1 MSNISSYMLLIVYFF
16 TLLFVSFFIHKF
28 LLNKSTTYNI
38 RKANQNA
45 IRWSKQTKPVSGGI
59 TFFVVL
65 LLSSVIYMIYEK
77 NINTIEPVNLYIG
90 VVLLL
95 SFLMG
100 LADDMMNTSFY
111 LKFIIQLI
119 CALILIKADI
129 YIHISSDY
137 YFNIFFTIFWI
148 IGIMNSINMLDN
160 MDAINTLISIAIII
174 GLICQNLFLAGSK
187 IDLFV
192 FLAIL
197 ASLISFLKFN
207 WNPSKMYMGDN
218 GSQLLGAFLG
228 TYSIIY
234 FWNCSNTIHIHP
246 SLYHLLIVLLIFLI
260 PITDTTTVTINR
272 LLKGKSPFVGGRDH
286 TTHFFSY
293 RGLSENK
300 IASMYFII
308 NCISVLLAIIIL
320 NTSGIIP
327 FWVGIFSLIYG
338 IFVLCIFYI
347 NTRITK
353 SVEIEKN

>member
-1 MSNISSYMLLIVYFF
+1 MKNIDPNILLIVYFF
-16 TLLFVSFFIHKF
+16 ILLFASYFIHKF
-28 LLNKSTTYNI
+28 LLNKSTIYNI

-45 IRWSKQTKPVSGGI
+45 IRWDKQTKPVSGGI
-59 TFFVVL
+59 TFFVIL
-65 LLSSVIYMIYEK
+65 LLSSVIYMIYQK
-77 NINTIEPVNLYIG
+77 DINSIAPVNIYIG
-90 VVLLL
+90 VVFIL

-100 LADDMMNTSFY
+100 LADDMINTSPY
-111 LKFIIQLI
+111 LKFVIQII
-119 CALILIKADI
+119 CALILIKADV

-137 YFNIFFTIFWI
+137 YFNVFFTVLWI

-160 MDAINTLISIAIII
+160 MDAVNTLISITIVI
-174 GLICQNLFLAGSK
+174 GLIGQNILLAGNK

-218 GSQLLGAFLG
+218 GSQLLGVFFG

-234 FWNCSNTIHIHP
+234 FWNSPNTINIHP
-246 SLYHLLIVLLIFLI
+246 SLYHFLIVFLIFLI
-260 PITDTTTVTINR
+260 PITDTTAVTINR

-293 RGLSENK
+293 RGFSEKK
-300 IASMYFII
+300 IAIMYFFIS
-308 NCISVLLAIIIL
+308 CISVLLAIIIL
-320 NTSGIIP
+320 NSSGMIP
-327 FWVGIFSLIYG
+327 YWVGVFSLIYS
-338 IFVLCIFYI
+338 IFVLSIFYI

-353 SVEIEKN
+353 FVEIEKN